1 MFWTESMFEIVGYG
15 GLGRY
20 HVIDRQTGRAV
31 TFLATRADAETW
43 IKDRVREYNGP
54 LIDASFEALRLG
66 LVFAIGWWN
75 GYAER
80 SGSCPTIDLT
90 DVRDY

>member
-1 MFWTESMFEIVGYG
+1 MLWMESMFEIASGEFVH
-15 GLGRY
+15 R
-20 HVIDRQTGRAV
+20 VIERSTGRAV

-43 IKDRVREYNGP
+43 IRGVVREHNGP
-54 LIDASFEALRLG
+54 LIDASFTALRLG

-80 SGSCPTIDLT
+80 SGSCPTTDLT